1 VWESLATNARQD
13 RVLHGAAK
21 VANVLVGVTLLPL
34 WFLGQRLAGPLASWL
49 DRSGGRPALPS
60 PSADGERDLD
70 AVVAEL
76 QAIPHRL
83 RPWPLATL
91 RKGIPDTLLFLLV
104 QKRQTMNLGYSYPRQ
119 FEYHRIEGADG
130 VPIAASVAVHDEPRP
145 GLVVV
150 HGLFSTRHFD
160 YVRKIAVRAYYEWGF
175 NVAAID
181 LRSFGVTELLSP
193 APSTAGWKEGE
204 DIVAAA
210 EHLKSLGS
218 TSVGAI
224 GISLGASSVLNASYA
239 DGAEAALDG
248 GVLAICGPSD
258 TRVAA
263 ERLDRPV
270 RIGHP
275 AYPIKTFFDM
285 MLVSKVRNLRWPA
298 DVAGFTTLV
307 EDVVAPYYGLT
318 ADDIW
323 ERSSAKNHIGKT
335 SVPLLAL
342 HGEDDDVI
350 PVKHARMLEEAAS
363 GNPNVRVWIVP
374 GGAHAAFDVLDSR
387 WTYAV
392 YRRFF
397 EAFASYE
404 AAAPV
409 AVIRERARPRSE
421 ASPRRPRRAAS

>member
-1 VWESLATNARQD
+1 MWESLATNARQD

-21 VANVLVGVTLLPL
+21 AANVLVGVALVPL
-34 WFLGQRLAGPLASWL
+34 WILGQRLAGPLAAWL
-49 DRSGGRPALPS
+49 GRSGERPELPA
-60 PSADGERDLD
+60 PPAEGDQDLD
-70 AVVAEL
+70 ALVADL

-83 RPWPLATL
+83 RPWRFATL

-119 FEYHRIEGADG
+119 FEYQRIEGADG

-150 HGLFSTRHFD
+150 HGLFSTRQFD

-181 LRSFGVTELLSP
+181 LRSFGITDLLSD

-210 EHLKSLGS
+210 RHLHASGS
-218 TSVGAI
+218 TSVGAL

-239 DGAEAALDG
+239 RGADEVLDG
-248 GVLAICGPSD
+248 GVLAICGPAD

-270 RIGHP
+270 PLSHP
-275 AYPIKTFFDM
+275 FYPVSTFFDA
-285 MLVSKVRNLRWPA
+285 MLVSKVRNLRWPTE
-298 DVAGFTTLV
+298 VAGFTTLV
-307 EDVVAPYYGLT
+307 DQVVAPYYGVT
-318 ADDIW
+318 ADEIW
-323 ERSSAKNHIGKT
+323 ERSSARNRIGET
-335 SVPLLAL
+335 RIPLLVL
-342 HGEDDDVI
+342 HGEDDEII
-350 PVKHARMLEEAAS
+350 PVKHARMLEQAAA

-374 GGAHAAFDVLDSR
+374 GGAHAAFDVLDHR

-392 YRRFF
+392 YRTFF
-397 EAFASYE
+397 ERLASYGTE
-404 AAAPV
+404 V
-409 AVIRERARPRSE
+409 AE
-421 ASPRRPRRAAS
+421 RRAA

>member
-21 VANVLVGVTLLPL
+21 AANVLIGAALVPL
-34 WFLGQRLAGPLASWL
+34 WMLGQRLAGPLAAWL
-49 DRSGGRPALPS
+49 DRSGSRPALPA
-60 PSADGERDLD
+60 PSTDGARDLD
-70 AVVAEL
+70 AVLADL
-76 QAIPHRL
+76 KAIPHRL
-83 RPWPLATL
+83 RPWRLATV
-91 RKGIPDTLLFLLV
+91 RKGIPDTLLFMLV

-150 HGLFSTRHFD
+150 HGLFSTRQFD

-181 LRSFGVTELLSP
+181 LRSFGVTELLSD
-193 APSTAGWKEGE
+193 APNTAGWKEGE
-204 DIVAAA
+204 DVVAAA
-210 EHLKSLGS
+210 RHLRAIGS
-218 TSVGAI
+218 TSVGAL
-224 GISLGASSVLNASYA
+224 GISLGSSSVLNASYA
-239 DGAEAALDG
+239 EGAEEALAG
-248 GVLAICGPSD
+248 GVLAICGPAD

-270 RIGHP
+270 PVRHP
-275 AYPIKTFFDM
+275 FYPISVFFET
-285 MLVSKVRNLRWPA
+285 MLVSKVRNLRWPSQVA
-298 DVAGFTTLV
+298 DFTTLM
-307 EDVVAPYYGLT
+307 EQVVAPYYGIS
-318 ADDIW
+318 ADELY
-323 ERSSAKNHIGKT
+323 ERSSARNRIGET
-335 SVPLLAL
+335 RVPLLVL
-342 HGEDDDVI
+342 HGEDDEII
-350 PVKHARMLEEAAS
+350 PVEHARMLEEAVAE
-363 GNPNVRVWIVP
+363 NPNVRVWIVP

-397 EAFASYE
+397 EAFARYE
-404 AAAPV
+404 AVAPV
-409 AVIRERARPRSE
+409 AVMRERARPRSE

>member
-1 VWESLATNARQD
+1 MWESLATNARQD

-21 VANVLVGVTLLPL
+21 VANVLVGTLLVPL
-34 WFLGQRLAGPLASWL
+34 WMLGQRLAGPLARRL
-49 DRSGGRPALPS
+49 DRSGAGPALPA
-60 PSADGERDLD
+60 PAGDGARDLD

-83 RPWPLATL
+83 RPWRLATL
-91 RKGIPDTLLFLLV
+91 RKGVPDTLLFMLA
-104 QKRQTMNLGYSYPRQ
+104 QKRQTINLGYSYPRQ
-119 FEYHRIEGADG
+119 FEYARIEGADG

-181 LRSFGVTELLSP
+181 LRSFGVTELLSA

-204 DIVAAA
+204 DVVAAA
-210 EHLKSLGS
+210 RHLKEIGS
-218 TSVGAI
+218 TSVAAL

-239 DGAEAALDG
+239 DGATDALDG
-248 GVLAICGPSD
+248 GVLAICGPGD

-270 RIGHP
+270 PLRHP
-275 AYPIKTFFDM
+275 FYPINKFFET
-285 MLVSKVRNLRWPA
+285 MLVSKVRNLRWPREVA
-298 DVAGFTTLV
+298 DFTTLV
-307 EDVVAPYYGLT
+307 EQVVAPYYGLT
-318 ADDIW
+318 ADEIW
-323 ERSSAKNHIGKT
+323 ERSSAKNRIAET
-335 SVPLLAL
+335 SVPLLVL
-342 HGEDDDVI
+342 HGEDDEII
-350 PVKHARMLEEAAS
+350 PVKHARMLEEAAA

-397 EAFASYE
+397 EEFARYE

-409 AVIRERARPRSE
+409 AVMRERARPRSE
-421 ASPRRPRRAAS
+421 ASPRRRRRAAS